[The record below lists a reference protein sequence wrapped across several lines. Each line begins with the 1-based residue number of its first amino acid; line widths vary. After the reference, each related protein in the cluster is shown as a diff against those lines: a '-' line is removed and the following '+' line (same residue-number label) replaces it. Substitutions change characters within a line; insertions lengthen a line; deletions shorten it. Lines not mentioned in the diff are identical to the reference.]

1 MNGIENIIDT
11 DKQQII
17 CGEKCLEGQT
27 INHGKKACH
36 LLEIQEISDIL
47 NEISDTIIDDEFS
60 INNNGINY
68 KLGNDSKMISK
79 IYEIIIIDK
88 IKCLLD
94 TKGYKYIE
102 NEIQNKY
109 PDFTIIS
116 KIQEEKFY
124 AVDIKSSYLKTET
137 EINGFT
143 LGTYR
148 GYFKNRDSLRS
159 IIKPYNN
166 FIKHFC
172 ICVIYSRTGIKIPV
186 KHIIVKEKWEIARN
200 GAGSGNTCN
209 IGSIKLVGDLLGNK
223 PYFNNEDEFNT
234 FWLSY
239 KC

>member
-1 MNGIENIIDT
+1 MNGIEHTIYI

-17 CGEKCLEGQT
+17 GD
-27 INHGKKACH
+27 
-36 LLEIQEISDIL
+36 EIQEISDIL
-47 NEISDTIIDDEFS
+47 NEISDTSIDDAFS
-60 INNNGINY
+60 ISNNGINY
-68 KLGNDSKMISK
+68 KLGNDSKIISK

-88 IKCLLD
+88 LKGLLD

-109 PDFTIIS
+109 PDFIIIS

-124 AVDIKSSYLKTET
+124 AVDIKSSYLKTEKK
-137 EINGFT
+137 INGFT
-143 LGTYR
+143 LGTYK
-148 GYFKNRDSLRS
+148 GYFKNRDSLCS
-159 IIKPYNN
+159 IVKPYNN

-172 ICVIYSRTGIKIPV
+172 ICIIYLRTGIKIPV

-200 GAGSGNTCN
+200 VAGSGNTCN
-209 IGSIKLVGDLLGNK
+209 IGSIKLLSDLLGNK

>member
-1 MNGIENIIDT
+1 MNGIE
-11 DKQQII
+11 QII
-17 CGEKCLEGQT
+17 GGEICLEGQ
-27 INHGKKACH
+27 KSSY

-47 NEISDTIIDDEFS
+47 NDISDTSIDDEFS

-68 KLGNDSKMISK
+68 KLGNDSKIISK

-88 IKCLLD
+88 LKGLLD

-109 PDFTIIS
+109 PDFIIIS
-116 KIQEEKFY
+116 KTQEEKFY

-143 LGTYR
+143 LGTYK
-148 GYFKNRDSLRS
+148 GYFTNRDSLCS
-159 IIKPYNN
+159 IVKPYNN

-186 KHIIVKEKWEIARN
+186 KHIIVKEKWKIARN
-200 GAGSGNTCN
+200 GTGSGNTCN
-209 IGSIKLVGDLLGNK
+209 IGSVKLLSDLLGNK
-223 PYFNNEDEFNT
+223 TYFNNEDEFNT

>member
-1 MNGIENIIDT
+1 MNGIE
-11 DKQQII
+11 QII
-17 CGEKCLEGQT
+17 GGKICLERQT
-27 INHGKKACH
+27 INHDKKAGH
-36 LLEIQEISDIL
+36 LLEIHEISDIL
-47 NEISDTIIDDEFS
+47 NEISDTSIDDEFS

-68 KLGNDSKMISK
+68 KLGNDSKIISK

-88 IKCLLD
+88 LKVLLD

-109 PDFTIIS
+109 PDFIIIS
-116 KIQEEKFY
+116 KRQEEKFY
-124 AVDIKSSYLKTET
+124 AVDIKSSYLKTKT

-143 LGTYR
+143 LGTYK
-148 GYFKNRDSLRS
+148 GYFKNRDSLCS
-159 IIKPYNN
+159 IVKPYNN

-200 GAGSGNTCN
+200 GTGSGNTCN
-209 IGSIKLVGDLLGNK
+209 IGSVKLLSDLLGNK
-223 PYFNNEDEFNT
+223 PYFNNEDEFNA